1 MKIGGFMNTE
11 LFQSKFKEVSGE
23 LQKKFSSLNLTDEE
37 IQRAKGSADELATLV
52 SSKLGIS
59 KEEAMKKIEAIT
71 SHLDDKSF
79 MDKVGEK
86 FEEIKDK
93 FTHH

>member
-1 MKIGGFMNTE
+1 MNTE

-23 LQKKFSSLNLTDEE
+23 LQKKFSGLNLTDDE
-37 IQRAKGSADELATLV
+37 IQRAKGSVDELATLV

-71 SHLDDKSF
+71 NHLDTDKSKSF
-79 MDKVGEK
+79 MDKVEEK